1 MSNSISYT
9 TNEDMIYNLLFI
21 LQQTEVDTEAVKLL
35 LTGDN
40 YDAEQLKMIRR
51 YVKDVA
57 YANPMENIKVGM
69 EFDEVNLQNYFLVIA

>member
-1 MSNSISYT
+1 
-9 TNEDMIYNLLFI
+9 
-21 LQQTEVDTEAVKLL
+21 